1 MGKEEGHAQPPQ
13 PLTREDC
20 KTAGMKWN
28 DQANVC
34 G

>member
-1 MGKEEGHAQPPQ
+1 MGKEEGHAPPQ
-13 PLTREDC
+13 PLTKEDC

-28 DQANVC
+28 DQSNVC